1 MNFKPLQLPVLLKL
15 LITSTI
21 NPQSIFSILLLR
33 FFPVEITFPAASAY
47 EKRSLW
53 CGGLEVLSGS
63 GSWKAM
69 GMAEVK

>member
-33 FFPVEITFPAASAY
+33 VFPVEITFPGASAY

-69 GMAEVK
+69 GMADVK